1 MKSLA
6 FRRSLQGACGT
17 IGHAKISQGIAH
29 RLRAALSFCFHHQ
42 VPQAGFAGGHSKASK
57 RADPRN
63 MWIGGR
69 EDRERTCKS
78 GSCTSV
84 VEHAAA
90 GIAEPD
96 HAGCEG
102 EKQPSLGKGIPEFA
116 KGVLGAAPLGE
127 RVLCVHNRKCD

>member
-1 MKSLA
+1 MPKYRKGSHTVYELHYH
-6 FRRSLQGACGT
+6 FVFVTKYR
-17 IGHAKISQGIAH
+17 KPV
-29 RLRAALSFCFHHQ
+29 LR
-42 VPQAGFAGGHSKASK
+42 GGHSKASK
-57 RADPRN
+57 RADPRD
-63 MWIGGR
+63 MWIGGCA
-69 EDRERTCKS
+69 DRERTCES

-90 GIAEPD
+90 GFAEPD